1 MIFGPAQS
9 EGPMCFVGDLDAPV
23 LDDGDRHH
31 LSRVLRV
38 RDGDPMV
45 VSDGAGRWRAA
56 RFGATVEPVEGA
68 AEGGAGEVRVADR
81 RTPVVGVAFALVKG
95 ERPELVVQKL
105 TELGV
110 DRICPFVAERSVV
123 RWDGERAAR
132 HHERL
137 TKVAREA
144 AMQCRRTVLPTVGE
158 VVDLDGL
165 VAREAAVVGGV
176 ERLARAEAGGVPLG
190 EWWGEASG
198 GGVRLVLVGPEG
210 GWTDRERTVVP
221 AEVGL
226 ADHVLRAETAAIVAG
241 VALVDRRTRGHG
253 G

>member
-9 EGPMCFVGDLDAPV
+9 EGPMCFVEDLDAPV

-56 RFGATVEPVEGA
+56 RFGATVEVV
-68 AEGGAGEVRVADR
+68 EGGAGEARVADR
-81 RTPVVGVAFALVKG
+81 RTPEVGVAFALVKG

-110 DRICPFVAERSVV
+110 DRICPFVADRSVV
-123 RWDGERAAR
+123 RWDGERATR

-137 TKVAREA
+137 TRVAREA
-144 AMQCRRTVLPTVGE
+144 AMQCRRTVLPTVGG
-158 VVDLDGL
+158 VVDLDEL
-165 VAREAAVVGGV
+165 VAREAALVGGV
-176 ERLARAEAGGVPLG
+176 ERLARAEAGGAPLG
-190 EWWGEASG
+190 EWRGEASG
-198 GGVRLVLVGPEG
+198 GGVRLLLVGPEG

-241 VALVDRRTRGHG
+241 AALVDRRARGHG